1 MGIMMP
7 SLRFVLLDF
16 VLVSFC
22 STSVHAA
29 QSSSTTGSVIG
40 VASFILQGLGYTTDS
55 ASTTVESISIPTAFD
70 DKVASPLSSHYYA
83 NATASSN
90 ATSTVSN
97 SGSVTASASAGGTTT
112 STKSSTTSTSTY
124 IDTTTSSGLVNA
136 TIPSAPH
143 SSYTTFT
150 SLCTEN
156 GTLVTHTHSA
166 PITSGGTTTS
176 SVSVSAQASN
186 GSSSSLS
193 STSVSAASN
202 ATRSLSSTGGGY
214 ASSNATT
221 SSPFSGPTVTYANS
235 SVSGYLNTT
244 NVTATP
250 ASSTATGPQ
259 ATVTTAGPWT
269 VASNGSGYAYASRC
283 NAEWSSYWTT
293 SRTVNSPSLEEYA
306 TTYIITNYSAPL
318 TTLCAGNTQING
330 PLVSTGTLELP
341 WTLQSTIYNAT
352 VTLPPAPTCTVPSS
366 QCSAVGVVPGW
377 KYDIPPG

>member
-1 MGIMMP
+1 MP

-16 VLVSFC
+16 ALVSFY

-29 QSSSTTGSVIG
+29 QSSSTTDPVSG

-55 ASTTVESISIPTAFD
+55 ASTTVESTSIPTAFD

-90 ATSTVSN
+90 ATSTASN
-97 SGSVTASASAGGTTT
+97 IGNATASTSAGGATT
-112 STKSSTTSTSTY
+112 STISPVTSTSIY
-124 IDTTTSSGLVNA
+124 IDTTTSSALVNV
-136 TIPSAPH
+136 TISSAPQ

-166 PITSGGTTTS
+166 PITSGGPTTS

-186 GSSSSLS
+186 SSSLS
-193 STSVSAASN
+193 SFSSSASASSN
-202 ATRSLSSTGGGY
+202 ATRSLGSTSGGY
-214 ASSNATT
+214 TSSNATT
-221 SSPFSGPTVTYANS
+221 SSPFSGPTNTYANS
-235 SVSGYLNTT
+235 SVASYLNTT

-259 ATVTTAGPWT
+259 TTLTTAGAWT

-293 SRTVNSPSLEEYA
+293 SRTMNSPSLQDYA

-352 VTLPPAPTCTVPSS
+352 VTLPPEPSCTVPSS